1 MTANDMK
8 YTLLLLYDS
17 MFEYSAPAYDDRQ
30 ISVILT
36 KAQRRIFNRYYM
48 PNRNKFNEGF
58 ESSEKRRG
66 DLEQFIRNAELT
78 SDDESASQTGVHPD
92 GVFYDL
98 PDDFLY
104 ALEESA
110 ITSDSTPNEITVL
123 PVKHDYYR
131 ANIKNPYKKPYSN
144 LVWRM
149 DFSRTDHGED
159 GGDDYTGR
167 TSKRVELIFNSG
179 STLSTYRVRYLIQP
193 SDIVCD
199 EITPANQVH
208 CILDESLHDEIVDEA
223 AKIVVAAVKPEMYQI
238 SDTEQ
243 KNNES

>member
-1 MTANDMK
+1 MTANELK
-8 YTLLLLYDS
+8 FSLLLYYDK
-17 MFEYSAPAYDDRQ
+17 MFEYGAPAYDDRQ
-30 ISVILT
+30 ISVILN
-36 KAQRRIFNRYYM
+36 KAQRRVFNRYYM

-66 DLEQFIRNAELT
+66 DLEQFIRDITLT
-78 SDDESASQTGVHPD
+78 SADSSDVQIGAHPN
-92 GVFYDL
+92 GKFYDL

-104 ALEESA
+104 ALEESV

-123 PVKHDYYR
+123 PIKHDYYR
-131 ANIKNPYKKPYSN
+131 ANINNPYKKPYEN

-167 TSKRVELIFNSG
+167 TSKRVELILKTG
-179 STLSTYRVRYLIQP
+179 STLSSYRVRYLIQP
-193 SDIVCD
+193 PDILCD
-199 EITPANQVH
+199 EITPSNQIH

-223 AKIVVAAVKPEMYQI
+223 AKIAVAATKPEMYQI
-238 SDTEQ
+238 FDAEQ